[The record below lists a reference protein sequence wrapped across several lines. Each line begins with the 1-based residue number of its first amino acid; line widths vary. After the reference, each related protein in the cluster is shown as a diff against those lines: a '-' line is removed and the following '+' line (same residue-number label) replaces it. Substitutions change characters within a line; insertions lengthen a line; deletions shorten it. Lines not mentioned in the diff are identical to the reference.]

1 MTQAAVAADVDEA
14 LDVDRN
20 LGAQVTFDLVAGFNH
35 ATQLADFLVGQ
46 VAGLLGRIDVSLF
59 KDGLGADAADAKDV
73 REGDF
78 APLVVRDVDA
88 GNTGHDLLLTLPL
101 LVTGVL
107 FANDTHHA
115 LTTND
120 FAAFAARLDRC
131 SDFHTL

>member
-59 KDGLGADAADAKDV
+59 KDGLGADAADAKD
-73 REGDF
+73 
-78 APLVVRDVDA
+78 
-88 GNTGHDLLLTLPL
+88 LLLTLPL